1 MSEFIEADDGVV
13 VTRQKARFVGRD
25 GIELPGP
32 TRSGWLWKIRDGKLA
47 YLAVYIDLDDALEA
61 AGLSE

>member
-1 MSEFIEADDGVV
+1 M

-47 YLAVYIDLDDALEA
+47 YLAVYMTSTTPSKPP
-61 AGLSE
+61 GCRSRRCRRRT